1 MTIKNWLVTG
11 DCHGVIAVKHR
22 LEDIFLNTDYKPE
35 ETAVIILGDA
45 SVNFWLTSRERKEKK
60 KLGKF
65 RTYIYC
71 VRGNHEE
78 RPEYLGFQLQYD
90 ENVGGEVYVDDETPF
105 IRYFQDGGEYVIDGY
120 DVLTIGGAYSVDKEY
135 RLAAAGG
142 VENSGWFPGEQLN
155 QQERLNILT
164 KIKDKYYDFVL
175 THTAPINWEPR
186 DLFLNCIDQSKV
198 DKTMEYWL
206 QEISETCQWGVWC
219 WGHYHDDRI
228 EYPCCQM
235 FYRSYED
242 IKIIWNRWYNNKTF
256 IDDKMYFKKSPN
268 FYALNPNNWTE
279 EKN

>member
-1 MTIKNWLVTG
+1 MIKNWVMTG

-22 LEDIFLNTDYKPE
+22 LQDIYLNTNYIPE

-45 SVNFWLTSRERKEKK
+45 SVNFWLTSRERKEKQ
-60 KLGKF
+60 KLKNLGVM
-65 RTYIYC
+65 IYC

-78 RPEYLGFQLQYD
+78 RPEYLGYQLQYD
-90 ENVGGEVYVDDETPF
+90 ENVGGEVYVDDENDML
-105 IRYFQDGGEYVIDGY
+105 RYFQDGGEYVIDGLN
-120 DVLTIGGAYSVDKEY
+120 VLTIGGAYSVDKYY

-142 VENSGWFPGEQLN
+142 VENSGWFPGEQLSDK
-155 QQERLNILT
+155 ERADILN
-164 KIKDKYYDFVL
+164 KVKDKYYDFIF
-175 THTAPINWEPR
+175 THTSPLAWEPT
-186 DLFLNCIDQSKV
+186 DLFLNGIDQSKV
-198 DKTMEYWL
+198 DKTMEMWL
-206 QEISETCQWGVWC
+206 QKISEICHWGVWC

-242 IKIIWNRWYNNKTF
+242 INIIWNRWYNNKTF
-256 IDDKMYFKKSPN
+256 IDDKMYCKKSPH

>member
-65 RTYIYC
+65 GTYIYC

-105 IRYFQDGGEYVIDGY
+105 IRYFQDGGEYCIDGY
-120 DVLTIGGAYSVDKEY
+120 DVLTIGGAYSVDKHY
-135 RLAAAGG
+135 RIAAAGG
-142 VENSGWFPGEQLN
+142 VENSGWFPGEQLG
-155 QQERLNILT
+155 QQERIDILT
-164 KIKDKYYDFVL
+164 KTYDKYYDFVF
-175 THTAPINWEPR
+175 THTAPISWEPK

-198 DKTMEYWL
+198 DKTTEQWL
-206 QEISETCQWGVWC
+206 KVVAQNCKWVIWC
-219 WGHYHDDRI
+219 FGHYHADRM
-228 EYPCCQM
+228 ELPCVQQ
-235 FYRSYED
+235 FYKQYHTLAELFE
-242 IKIIWNRWYNNKTF
+242 IWTGEEQNWR
-256 IDDKMYFKKSPN
+256 YFPKAPDFWEKPT
-268 FYALNPNNWTE
+268 LKGE
-279 EKN
+279 ES